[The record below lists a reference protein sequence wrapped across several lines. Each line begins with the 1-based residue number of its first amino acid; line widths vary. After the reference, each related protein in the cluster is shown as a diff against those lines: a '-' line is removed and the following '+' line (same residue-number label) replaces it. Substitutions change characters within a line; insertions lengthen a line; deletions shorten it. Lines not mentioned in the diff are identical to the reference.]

1 MSALAEIINIVYIY
15 IYIYIYI
22 IYIYTILYIYIYID
36 PQEKI
41 STFKTFRHK
50 PSSVIITDEG
60 LCRNVLKVGIFS

>member
-1 MSALAEIINIVYIY
+1 MINVKLKKQKENKFIKDGIY
-15 IYIYIYI
+15 KSLWKKIY
-22 IYIYTILYIYIYID
+22 LYID